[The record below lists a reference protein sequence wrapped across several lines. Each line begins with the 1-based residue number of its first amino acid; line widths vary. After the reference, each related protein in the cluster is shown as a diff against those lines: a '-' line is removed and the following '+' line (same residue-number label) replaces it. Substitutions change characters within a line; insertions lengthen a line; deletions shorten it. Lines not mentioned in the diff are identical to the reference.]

1 MIPEELVK
9 KAKLAQKNSYAPY
22 SEFNVG
28 AALITKSGKVYLG
41 CNIENSS
48 YSPTVC
54 AERTAFFKAVSEGEK
69 DFEAIAIVGSYKNG
83 EYKHFCSPC
92 GVCRQV
98 MSEFC
103 TPDFKIILSDDTDNI
118 EIITMRELLPYGF
131 NL

>member
-103 TPDFKIILSDDTDNI
+103 MPDFKIILSDDTDNI